1 MPLKFNTLARLR
13 AYAAHND
20 PATAM
25 ANTVALSVGANMP
38 FYPLYMLAFLGWR
51 VFPFCLLTALATP
64 AFLIVPWL
72 SSYSSRGGRLAL
84 PIIGTVNTMWCLKL
98 LGPASGVGLFLFPCI
113 LLAALLFRAGERW
126 LCLGLA
132 SLALMLYF
140 LSGHILGVPIIPLNA
155 NEARVITVLNAA
167 SVATLTWL
175 LALLFSS
182 LLEKTRLGRT

>member
-1 MPLKFNTLARLR
+1 MPLNFNALARLR

-25 ANTVALSVGANMP
+25 ANTVALSVGGNMP
-38 FYPLYMLAFLGWR
+38 FYPLYMLVLLGWR
-51 VFPFCLLTALATP
+51 VLPFCLLTALATP

-72 SSYSSRGGRLAL
+72 SRHSSLGGRLAL
-84 PIIGTVNTMWCLKL
+84 PIIGTVNTIWCLKL

-113 LLAALLFRAGERW
+113 LLAALLFRAAERW

-132 SLALMLYF
+132 TLALVLYF
-140 LSGHILGVPIIPLNA
+140 LSGHILGAPVIPLNA
-155 NEARVITVLNAA
+155 DEAGIMTVLNAA

-182 LLEKTRLGRT
+182 LLEKTRLG